1 MQNNA
6 TKTKT
11 GCVAFLLSCLTVF
24 MWPLQILAESKPL
37 ENSSNNQ
44 VVLRVGLP
52 SYNMVPYSYQH
63 QTPSGNRVSEGLLI
77 SMLDE
82 VSANAGFKYQ
92 IELYPTFSGVLSAFE
107 KGELDLLVG
116 VSSTKERQEYMTFS
130 EPMFSIRRAVITQ
143 NLKINDLS
151 ELATANLALEKGFA
165 LNDLLPSLLPDSR
178 ITTLDSTQAA
188 FTAIEDN
195 RVDAYIGDALALS
208 ALLREQ
214 PKDSLTLS
222 VLPDLPADHLHFAVK
237 KGKHKLLSRIN
248 FALEDIKQSSL
259 QSIYNQWLAPSQ
271 HSMLLDY
278 GTLNLTQDE
287 KNWLDKNPSI
297 PVGTHSN
304 WYPYDFTNEQQ
315 QHSGLSADVLN
326 LISNV
331 LGVSFESTT
340 YLTPEAAEVAFNNGE
355 TMVLTNITPTT
366 DKARYMDFTQA
377 YSFEPWVLLS
387 RSDRLG
393 NFAPSGT
400 EAIGMIEDSGGTT
413 VLPSLCLTCQAVP
426 YINHVSA
433 FQALQKDE
441 ISFAL
446 ASLHHA
452 APLLHQDYVG
462 QFKITGTINEQ
473 NSAPLALAV
482 NFRHPMLLSI
492 INKAISALPANELER
507 LENKWLTY
515 EYQEGLS
522 PREVAK
528 WSVIIGLGIF
538 IVIFVIVFWN
548 RKMAAEIEQR
558 KVAEQRAKAAEAHL
572 QTLADNIDG
581 VVLKHIQ
588 TNPKLAL
595 NIQFSFVSAGVT
607 DIFGLSVDSV
617 KEHPQ
622 HLFDLISKEDLPH
635 FETSM
640 LEAIKSGHWESEQQ
654 VQLASGEVKWVKFN
668 SQISNSKAIEW
679 NTVITDITLLKKQQ
693 QALDNARQKAESA
706 TAAKSQFLATISHE
720 VRTPISGILGLL
732 ELMQEHQLSE
742 ELLNLHGG
750 LNQSARNLLHIVND
764 VLDYSKI
771 EAGKL
776 ELNPTEIELGKVLA
790 RIVQPQSIH
799 AQQKGLAFH
808 YWQDPNLAQWLFADD
823 IRLHQ
828 ILNNFLNNAIKFT
841 EHGTIS
847 LHVDVIEKNE
857 HQQRISLTVSDTGI
871 GIPKDRQQSLFQ
883 PFEQADKT
891 TSRRF
896 GGTGLGLSIALKLI
910 EQMNGT
916 IELSSEEGKGSHFTV
931 TVTLPTCTPEQAVNN
946 ALALPQT
953 LLCTSDVENT
963 IELGVGNHS
972 HEVYVVGYVLQQE
985 ELCRY
990 LKHFGLEPKV
1000 LHINQKH
1007 LLKEMVVKHQPK
1019 HIFVAMSVWQQLAIT
1034 DAWIQ
1039 QHTSSTRFTVI
1050 NQNPMLSPE
1059 PLGNSW
1065 CLSVNPLLPDN
1076 LVHVLTKPVSH
1087 DNLISPVDSEAKA
1100 PIAEETREQAENN
1113 GRLILVAEDHPI
1125 NQQVIAKQL
1134 ENIGVHADIVDN
1146 GVLALNALKDKRY
1159 GLLLTDCHMPEMD
1172 GYTLASSIRQIEQRK
1187 EELNQET
1194 QRLPIVALTANAVQG
1209 EDANCYAHGMD
1220 DFLVKPVSIKQ
1231 MKLTIEKWLPA
1242 INDSVPTPEYD
1253 ISDSEKPDS
1262 HSQDTSSSSDS
1273 LPADQEANEFS
1284 MLFQD
1289 IEQSFAEVEISNPS
1303 EPSQE
1308 VTPASPQ
1315 DSFNLTNN
1323 QVIDYA
1329 ALYDLF
1335 EDHDVVMTLLDE
1347 FAASFIEDNERIKT
1361 YWASKEY
1368 KELKTTAHRLKG
1380 AAKMVACD
1388 RIASPLAIIEARA
1401 NDLVTEDTDLEQVES
1416 KIEASIEEVNS
1427 TFERFTEEINQ
1438 LRQTKEKA
1446 YSYE

>member
-82 VSANAGFKYQ
+82 VSVNAGFKYQ

-248 FALEDIKQSSL
+248 FALEDIKQGSL

-588 TNPKLAL
+588 TNLGQPL

-607 DIFGLSVDSV
+607 DMFGLSVDSV

-622 HLFDLISKEDLPH
+622 HLFDLISDEDLPQ

-640 LEAIKSGHWESEQQ
+640 LEAIESGHWENEQQ
-654 VQLASGEVKWVKFN
+654 VQLASGEAKWVKFN
-668 SQISNSKAIEW
+668 SQVSSGQAIEW